1 MAGRYEPPGASG
13 STPGAGD
20 DEYGATVF
28 DESFVNAA
36 RLQEFSAQER
46 LADHT
51 TAVRRRPSEPHGPH
65 GPLARTVPR
74 QGMALA
80 VIILLAF
87 AAAIY
92 LGSRNPYGAS
102 GRLIPDPPSGT
113 TVVLAPAD
121 DVPGAAD
128 AEALFDSGPVRSFG
142 IGEGGVAL
150 PDPRPTEHFSR
161 EQVLTALTLAKQ
173 YLVASALDP
182 DVFAGATAVP
192 VRQLLGEEQQRQL
205 DDSLAGRG
213 GRSVATDWLVRF
225 DPAEVTPAGTHAR
238 VDGRFTFGETAE
250 EVLQV
255 TGRHAV
261 AYALQPAG
269 EPTAPVVLFT
279 VQREV
284 RLLFGDDELRDRRVV
299 VRQVDTLAGPMD
311 CASDPADALHP
322 LLAGQHASLPGTS
335 GIDLYALD
343 DQHPVLCAAYAPGG
357 VPR

>member
-1 MAGRYEPPGASG
+1 MAGRYDPPGASG
-13 STPGAGD
+13 SAPGAGD

-36 RLQEFSAQER
+36 RIQEYSAQER
-46 LADHT
+46 LEDHT
-51 TAVRRRPSEPHGPH
+51 TAVRRRPSDAA
-65 GPLARTVPR
+65 GPLIRAVPR
-74 QGMALA
+74 QGIALA
-80 VIILLAF
+80 VIVLLAF

-113 TVVLAPAD
+113 TVVLAPGE

-128 AEALFDSGPVRSFG
+128 AESLFENSPASAFG
-142 IGEGGVAL
+142 IGPGGVAL
-150 PDPRPTEHFSR
+150 PDPRPTENFSR
-161 EQVLTALTLAKQ
+161 EQVLTALTLAKE
-173 YLVASALDP
+173 YLVASALTP
-182 DVFAGATAVP
+182 DVYAGATAVP

-205 DDSLAGRG
+205 DAALAGRG
-213 GRSVATDWLVRF
+213 GRSAATDWLVRF
-225 DPAEVTPAGTHAR
+225 DPEEVTPAGTQVR
-238 VDGRFTFGETAE
+238 VDGRFTFAE
-250 EVLQV
+250 SDEDVLQV
-255 TGRHAV
+255 TGHHAV

-284 RLLFGDDELRDRRVV
+284 RLLFGDDELRDRRIVL
-299 VRQVDTLAGPMD
+299 RQVDTLAGPMD

-335 GIDLYALD
+335 GIDPYELEAE
-343 DQHPVLCAAYAPGG
+343 HPVLCAAYAPGG
-357 VPR
+357 AVS